1 MSHASIHPF
10 PARMAPELAE
20 NFLDRL
26 AEHSTVL
33 DPMMGSGSFPLAA
46 ARRGHLAI
54 GSDTDP
60 LAVLIAQTAAGLFDT
75 DELLTCAR
83 DLVGSFSVGDYKEH
97 VAGKRTGEFI
107 NFWFDSETRDKL
119 AGLVEG
125 IKETPARLRPALWC
139 AFSRLIITKDNG
151 ASRARDVSHS
161 RPHRVRDAAS
171 FDVVDRFLPS
181 VATVAKRVAAYRS
194 GRSLEFSE
202 TTRGSFVPLRSDG
215 RRVPLAAGTVDAV
228 MTSPPYLVAID
239 YLRGHRMSL
248 VWMGY
253 DIDYLRELRGTNVG
267 SPRGQDAGSEVQ
279 RIQEIATNGVLAD
292 KDVRLVSRY
301 VDDMWQVIGEIA
313 RVLKA
318 GGGATFVIA
327 DARLKGVN
335 ISVEKIV
342 TELCGLEGLSI
353 SSRASREIPANRR
366 YLPPPRSS
374 GTGLDLRMREEVIL
388 GFVN

>member
-1 MSHASIHPF
+1 MSNASIHPF

-20 NFLDRL
+20 GFLDRL
-26 AEHSTVL
+26 ADHSTVL

-46 ARRGHLAI
+46 ARRGHRAI

-60 LAVLIAQTAAGLFDT
+60 LAVLIAQTAASHFDT
-75 DELLTCAR
+75 GELLDYAR
-83 DLVGSFSVGDYKEH
+83 KIVSEFTVGDYQEH
-97 VAGKRTGEFI
+97 VLGKLTGEFI

-119 AGLVEG
+119 AGLVSG
-125 IKETPARLRPALWC
+125 IKKARPELRPALWS

-151 ASRARDVSHS
+151 ASKARDVSHS
-161 RPHRVRDAAS
+161 RPHRVRETAS
-171 FDVVDRFLPS
+171 FDVVEKFLPS
-181 VATVAKRVAAYRS
+181 VSTVARRLEAQRS
-194 GRSLEFSE
+194 PGGGHPAGESH
-202 TTRGSFVPLRSDG
+202 GSFTPLRSDG
-215 RRVPLAAGTVDAV
+215 RRIPLAPGTVDAV

-253 DIDYLRELRGTNVG
+253 DIEYLRELRGTNIG
-267 SPRGQDAGSEVQ
+267 SCRGGAAESEVQ
-279 RIQEIATNGVLAD
+279 RVQELATSGVLAT
-292 KDVRLVSRY
+292 KDVRLVNRY
-301 VDDMWQVIGEIA
+301 VSDMWGVIAEIS

-327 DARLKGVN
+327 DARLKGAS

-342 TELCGLEGLSI
+342 TELCSLEGLGI
-353 SSRASREIPANRR
+353 SSRACREIPANRR

-374 GTGLDLRMREEVIL
+374 GKGLDLRMREEVIL
-388 GFVN
+388 GFTN